1 MIILGAA
8 FPLVGAFPLAIFYVD
23 VLLKKKIKKS
33 FAFEFEILWIR

>member
-8 FPLVGAFPLAIFYVD
+8 FPLVGAFPLAILYD

-33 FAFEFEILWIR
+33 FAFEFEIL